1 MVGVT
6 PRLGAMYVARP
17 PHSGGNKVS
26 FHVGCLPIRFQW
38 KCRFFLVEY
47 TFPLEFSGQQL
58 TRKLTLI
65 TNVDD
70 IW

>member
-1 MVGVT
+1 
-6 PRLGAMYVARP
+6 MYVARP

-65 TNVDD
+65 TM
-70 IW
+70 